1 MTNTVTLASAHDS
14 ADLKV
19 FLERANHLGCEH
31 VHVVGAGTALAVYAA
46 VLTPAGLL
54 DLAPTVLGLRIFERA
69 ETDTAP
75 LDMVVQT
82 RAMLDRLAH
91 DDLVIPMPIPQA
103 GVPWAGISPPR
114 GDWAPR
120 GTMLEIELGL
130 VARSGIDEVAAAN
143 GLGTNIVTTVRQ
155 EVWGR
160 PLNVQNQPEGSDAPL
175 TVPAGVAFAGF
186 GLGFF
191 DTGIAQVSTSG
202 AWTRITTARGH
213 VLVK

>member
-1 MTNTVTLASAHDS
+1 MSNTVTMASEHDA

-19 FLERANHLGCEH
+19 FLERANHLGCEN
-31 VHVVGAGTALAVYAA
+31 VRLIGAGSALAVYAA

-54 DLAPTVLGLRIFERA
+54 DLAPTVMGLRIFERA

-75 LDMVVQT
+75 VDIVVQT

-91 DDLVIPMPIPQA
+91 DALVIPLPLGQA

-114 GDWAPR
+114 ADWAPR

-130 VARSGIDEVAAAN
+130 IARAGIDEVAAAN

-160 PLNVQNQPEGSDAPL
+160 ALTVQNQPEGAPAHL
-175 TVPAGVAFAGF
+175 AVPAGAAFAGF

-191 DTGIAQVSTSG
+191 DTGIAQVTTSG

>member
-1 MTNTVTLASAHDS
+1 MTNTAHLATAHDS

-31 VHVVGAGTALAVYAA
+31 VRLIGAGSALAVYAA

-54 DLAPTVLGLRIFERA
+54 DLAPTVMGLRVFERA
-69 ETDTAP
+69 ETDTSA
-75 LDMVVQT
+75 LDTVVLT
-82 RAMLDRLAH
+82 RALLDRMAH
-91 DDLVIPMPIPQA
+91 DALVIPLPVGQA

-114 GDWAPR
+114 ADWAPR

-130 VARSGIDEVAAAN
+130 VARAGIDEVAAAN
-143 GLGTNIVTTVRQ
+143 GLGTNIVTTVRH

-160 PLNVQNQPEGSDAPL
+160 TLAVQTQEVGADVPL
-175 TVPAGVAFAGF
+175 TVPAGAAFAGF

-191 DTGIAQVSTSG
+191 DTGIAHVTTSG
-202 AWTRITTARGH
+202 AWTRITTDRGH